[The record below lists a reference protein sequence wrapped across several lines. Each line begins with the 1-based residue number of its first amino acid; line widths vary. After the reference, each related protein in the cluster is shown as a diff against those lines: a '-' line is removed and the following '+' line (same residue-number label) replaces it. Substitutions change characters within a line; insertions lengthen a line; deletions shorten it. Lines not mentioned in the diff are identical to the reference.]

1 MEITIVRPAGLHAGP
16 YQQRTIAMNDTITR
30 AAEVIGKAKNIIAL
44 TGAGISTESGIP
56 DFRSRGGL
64 WEKFDPGEYATI
76 DAFCENPEKVWR
88 MLFEMMDLVRN
99 ARPNPGHTALAELEK
114 MKMLTCLIT
123 QNIDNLHQ
131 EAGSVNV
138 VEYHGNVSRLEC
150 LQCGHAY
157 GQADFDVSAVV
168 SSRISPLCKKCGA
181 VLKPTVIL
189 FGEMIPR
196 EATARSEEAARNADV
211 VLVIGTSAVVYP
223 AAGIPLIAKQNR
235 AVIIEFNV
243 EETGL
248 TSYGTDIFVKGRT
261 GATLPEL
268 VRRIQKT

>member
-1 MEITIVRPAGLHAGP
+1 MDNSIDRAAEA
-16 YQQRTIAMNDTITR
+16 ITR
-30 AAEVIGKAKNIIAL
+30 AKHVIAL

-76 DAFCENPEKVWR
+76 DVFYSNPEKVWR
-88 MLFEMMDLVRN
+88 MLFEMIDLVRT

-114 MKMLTCLIT
+114 MSKLACLIT

-150 LQCGHAY
+150 LHCGTVY
-157 GQADFDVSAVV
+157 GQGDFDVDALV
-168 SSRISPLCKKCGA
+168 SSRISPLCKKCGS

-189 FGEMIPR
+189 FGESIPH
-196 EATARSEEAARNADV
+196 EATVRSEEAARKADV

-235 AVIIEFNV
+235 AHIIEFNL

-248 TSYGTDIFVKGRT
+248 TSYATDIFIKGRT
-261 GATLPEL
+261 GDTLPEL
-268 VRRIQKT
+268 VWRLQSL

>member
-1 MEITIVRPAGLHAGP
+1 
-16 YQQRTIAMNDTITR
+16 MNSTITR
-30 AAEVIGKAKNIIAL
+30 AAEAIRNAKHVIAL

-76 DAFCENPEKVWR
+76 DAFHENPEKVWR
-88 MLFEMMDLVRN
+88 MLFEMIDLVRN

-114 MKMLTCLIT
+114 MKKLACVIT

-131 EAGSVNV
+131 EAGSANV

-150 LQCGHAY
+150 LQCGRMH
-157 GQADFDVSAVV
+157 GGGDIDVGTVV
-168 SSRISPLCKKCGA
+168 SSRVSPLCTKCGA
-181 VLKPTVIL
+181 VLKPTVVL

-196 EATARSEEAARNADV
+196 EATVRSEEAARSADV

-235 AVIIEFNV
+235 AVIIEFNM

-248 TSYGTDIFVKGRT
+248 TSYGTDIFIKGKT
-261 GATLPEL
+261 GDTLPEL
-268 VRRIQKT
+268 VRRIQSL

>member
-1 MEITIVRPAGLHAGP
+1 MSINIEK
-16 YQQRTIAMNDTITR
+16 
-30 AAEVIGKAKNIIAL
+30 AAEAIKKAKHIIAL

-76 DAFCENPEKVWR
+76 EAFHANPEKVWR

-114 MKMLTCLIT
+114 MKMLSCVIT

-131 EAGSVNV
+131 EAGSINV

-150 LQCGHAY
+150 LRCGQVY
-157 GQADFDVSAVV
+157 GQEDFDVGAVV
-168 SSRISPLCKKCGA
+168 SSRISPLCKKCAA
-181 VLKPTVIL
+181 VLKPTVVL
-189 FGEMIPR
+189 FGETIPC
-196 EATARSEEAARNADV
+196 EATASSEEAARKADV

-223 AAGIPLIAKQNR
+223 AAGIPLIAKQNK
-235 AVIIEFNV
+235 AVIIEFNM

-248 TSYGTDIFVKGRT
+248 TSYGTDIFVKGKT
-261 GATLPEL
+261 GETLPEL
-268 VRRIQKT
+268 VRRIQTT

>member
-1 MEITIVRPAGLHAGP
+1 
-16 YQQRTIAMNDTITR
+16 MNIHIDR
-30 AAEVIGKAKNIIAL
+30 AAEVMGSAKNVIAL

-76 DAFCENPEKVWR
+76 DAFHENPEKVWR

-99 ARPNPGHTALAELEK
+99 ARPNPGHAALAELEK
-114 MKMLTCLIT
+114 MKKLGCVIT
-123 QNIDNLHQ
+123 QNVDNLHQ
-131 EAGSVNV
+131 EAGIVNV

-150 LQCGHAY
+150 LQCGRIY
-157 GQADFDVSAVV
+157 DDKDFDAGALV
-168 SSRISPLCKKCGA
+168 SSRISPLCRKCNA
-181 VLKPTVIL
+181 VLKPTVVL

-196 EATARSEEAARNADV
+196 AATVQSEEAARNADV

-223 AAGIPLIAKQNR
+223 AAGIPLIARQNN
-235 AVIIEFNV
+235 AVIIEFNT

-248 TSYGTDIFVKGRT
+248 TSYATDIFIQGLT

-268 VRRIQKT
+268 VRRIRSL